1 MNYFK
6 YLKQQ
11 QERRK
16 LEREKKFKVREER
29 KLKELEEKKLGGKK
43 SIAKILTFIAQLII
57 AVLLV
62 IVIIYSIF

>member
-1 MNYFK
+1 MNYFRF
-6 YLKQQ
+6 LKEH

-16 LEREKKFKVREER
+16 LERENKFKVREER
-29 KLKELEEKKLGGKK
+29 KLKEYEEKKLRGKK

-62 IVIIYSIF
+62 IVIIYSVF